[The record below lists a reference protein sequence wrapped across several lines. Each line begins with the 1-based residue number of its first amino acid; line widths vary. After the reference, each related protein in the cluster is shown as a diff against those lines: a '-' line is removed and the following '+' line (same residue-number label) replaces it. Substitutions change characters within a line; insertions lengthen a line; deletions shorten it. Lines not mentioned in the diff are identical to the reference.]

1 MPRRGPT
8 LSKGE
13 PIFKDRKSAI
23 ITISVVAALIIFA
36 VVAIDRTSVNRFNK
50 LFRQAHSYQE
60 EALQAIQA
68 RFDFTKTVA
77 KILDEEGVA
86 HELTPLVV
94 GEFTAFSTSEIS
106 ERYVAID
113 TELAALQRAYYEKPF
128 YKRLA
133 PYYEEIY
140 RCELELIDALSE
152 YNHYAEYFN
161 ADIKA
166 FPGILTARR
175 LELVAFS
182 FFDFGSAL
190 KSRP

>member
-1 MPRRGPT
+1 M
-8 LSKGE
+8 SKGE

-50 LFRQAHSYQE
+50 LFRQAHTFQE
-60 EALQAIQA
+60 EALQAIEA
-68 RFDFTKTVA
+68 RFDYTRTVA
-77 KILDEEGVA
+77 KILDEEGVI
-86 HELTPLVV
+86 HELAPLVA
-94 GEFTAFSTSEIS
+94 GEFASFTTSEIS

-113 TELAALQRAYYEKPF
+113 VALARLQRAHYEEPF

-140 RCELELIDALSE
+140 RCELELIDALSD

-175 LELVAFS
+175 LQLVAFS
-182 FFDFGSAL
+182 FFDLGSAL